1 VNFFAY
7 IGPKESRSISYNSV
21 YLTLACVGNFAA
33 TMTFYVYQ
41 SSNETDDYR
50 LVFIV
55 SISLLREI
63 LNACQYQITQLYL
76 IYSLIYTKKLT
87 SFCQVLKEKH
97 TKQNRFLFFCINIYV
112 FRIIICHT
120 VTFLSTVLV
129 VQVEQSVTNY
139 LRMLYVAVAPFS
151 PGGVAIRYVLLV
163 LRMTSRLHM
172 NRRRGKAY
180 TKSGSTRSC
189 ADLALRCIDCILRL
203 THQRA
208 APKWGRS
215 PLSTTALL
223 VVLVSRCRPVS
234 IGT

>member
-1 VNFFAY
+1 MYA
-7 IGPKESRSISYNSV
+7 
-21 YLTLACVGNFAA
+21 
-33 TMTFYVYQ
+33 
-41 SSNETDDYR
+41 
-50 LVFIV
+50 
-55 SISLLREI
+55 
-63 LNACQYQITQLYL
+63 
-76 IYSLIYTKKLT
+76 KKFT

-172 NRRRGKAY
+172 KRRRGKAY

-189 ADLALRCIDCILRL
+189 ADLALRCKDCILRL